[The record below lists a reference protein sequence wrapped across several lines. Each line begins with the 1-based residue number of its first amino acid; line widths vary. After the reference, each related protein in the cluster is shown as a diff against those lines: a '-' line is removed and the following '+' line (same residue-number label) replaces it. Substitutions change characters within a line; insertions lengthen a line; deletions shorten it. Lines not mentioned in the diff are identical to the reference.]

1 MQMAV
6 CDVLQDY
13 SSSSRQK
20 TFSYFA
26 SILSAFFI
34 NAIIV
39 SSVLAEIPDDG
50 LVKYMTFDNNEE
62 GIFVKSNEQFI
73 PGKSGKGL
81 RLSGSRD
88 YINLGDLSVME
99 DYTFTVSFWYRS
111 NSSVGGWAFSEGSS
125 SSNVPICGLVI
136 KRNIKM
142 FCRSTA
148 GSSMKKSKTI
158 AREINDDNWY
168 HVALVGDGR
177 DMILYIDGNYSG
189 SMELPSQRP
198 SFNMTSL
205 GRLGRRSS
213 GGYIDAAFDEARI
226 YDRQLSDQEIANLA
240 ANNLTEETSQPV
252 ARNTSTPEATLTTV
266 ESQTA
271 PTAKFELPKADL
283 EKYFGR
289 TPKLGVHPRILF
301 GPDELPAIRNRTKS
315 TGSGKKAYEIV
326 KRTANH
332 LRNGHLKEFYRALIR
347 GDRNAIR
354 KTPNC
359 FWLDK
364 ARMVLSYEAY
374 IILIDDIRGSRAD
387 EFARALTTFAEMTGG
402 FYKKDVCNWSGD
414 DHFAL
419 ADLAYAY
426 DFAYHVLSNTQRTK
440 IRNAVAAKLNG
451 KVGYG
456 MDMPKND
463 RIAPPNFQMHGM
475 SYYIL
480 NLAFE
485 GQPGF
490 NPSLNT
496 KAEALAWD
504 FVEREIHRDG
514 TPREDMHYFNFGM
527 EHGAE
532 AFIAMA
538 RRGHGIINHDNYRR
552 MLNWYIYS
560 VEPYG
565 YKFSTHGDTI
575 RQGGGLMDNYTLLK
589 YVWPNSRPLDYAWRN
604 RMGDNYDKFNQF
616 HDYLLPAI
624 FGANLLSESRDAAT
638 IGMPLAFYSEDRGF
652 SVARS
657 SWQNDAISLR
667 FSSRVDLHTTG
678 HYHSDQNSF
687 TLSAR
692 GRDWIK
698 DWGYHSY
705 RDFQHNLV
713 LIDGQAQGYFPSAS
727 EFPIFIHNDVI
738 TTSVGDAQYAY
749 TYRWV
754 HNSRRGASGYKR
766 HSWELEPNLD
776 QKGRTNTTWR
786 SKWNPV
792 QKAFRTISLIRGQ
805 QPYVLVVD
813 DVKKDDRTR
822 VYDWLLQ
829 MLETNKVI
837 SKRDNEVILAQGRER
852 LLVRIIHANERAKSS
867 FENFRV
873 DRMVDNG
880 GVDRVHANIGT
891 KRRLI
896 FTTKAKELGIKV
908 LLYPHSE
915 GMPLPETSAG
925 NNGESVQI
933 KFNGQDDVF
942 RFFDVKGRSGFRF
955 SRNGKDIAATDD

>member
-1 MQMAV
+1 MQMAIG
-6 CDVLQDY
+6 DGLQIT
-13 SSSSRQK
+13 SSTSRK
-20 TFSYFA
+20 NVALYLTK
-26 SILSAFFI
+26 ILSVFAI
-34 NAIIV
+34 NAV
-39 SSVLAEIPDDG
+39 MTSSVLAEAPSEG
-50 LVKYMTFDNNEE
+50 LIKYMTFDKNEE
-62 GIFVKSNEQFI
+62 GIFVKDADQFI
-73 PGKSGKGL
+73 SGKFGRGL
-81 RLSGSRD
+81 SLSGSRD
-88 YINLGDLSVME
+88 YIDLGDLSVME
-99 DYTFTVSFWYRS
+99 DYTFTVSFWYKS
-111 NSSVGGWAFSEGSS
+111 KSSRGGWIFSEGN
-125 SSNVPICGLVI
+125 SSNNIPICGLSI
-136 KRNIKM
+136 NRYIKM

-148 GSSMKKSKTI
+148 SSSMKKSKI
-158 AREINDDNWY
+158 IKRELNDDNWY
-168 HVALVGDGR
+168 HIALAGDGS
-177 DMILYIDGNYSG
+177 DMTLYIDGNYSG
-189 SMELPSQRP
+189 SMELPHRKP

-205 GRLGRRSS
+205 GRLGRRNSA
-213 GGYIDAAFDEARI
+213 GYIDAVFDEARI
-226 YDRQLSDQEIANLA
+226 YDRQLSDQDIASLA
-240 ANNLTEETSQPV
+240 ANRLPQEPDRFV
-252 ARNTSTPEATLTTV
+252 ASESATPESTLTALQV
-266 ESQTA
+266 QSA

-283 EKYFGR
+283 EKHFGR

-301 GPDELPAIRNRTKS
+301 GPDELPAIRNRIRS

-326 KRTANH
+326 KRTAGH
-332 LRNGHLKEFYRALIR
+332 LRNGHLQQFYRALIS
-347 GDRNAIR
+347 GDRNAMKKIS
-354 KTPNC
+354 NC

-374 IILIDDIRGSRAD
+374 IILIDDIKGSRAD
-387 EFARALTTFAEMTGG
+387 DFARALTTFAEITGG
-402 FYKKDVCNWSGD
+402 FYKKNVCQWSGD

-426 DFAYHVLSNTQRTK
+426 DFAYHRLTNTQRNK
-440 IRNAVAAKLNG
+440 IRQAVAAKLNG

-463 RIAPPNFQMHGM
+463 RIAPPNFQTHGM
-475 SYYIL
+475 NHYIL

-490 NPSLNT
+490 SSSLTT

-514 TPREDMHYFNFGM
+514 TPREEMHYFNFGM

-538 RRGHGIINHDNYRR
+538 RRGHSIINHENYRR

-589 YVWPNSRPLDYAWRN
+589 YVWPKNLPLDYAWRN
-604 RMGDNYDKFNQF
+604 RMGDKYEKFNQF

-624 FGANLLSESRDAAT
+624 FGANLLSESRHAAA

-657 SWQNDAISLR
+657 SWESDAISLR

-678 HYHSDQNSF
+678 HYHSDQNNF

-713 LIDGQAQGYFPSAS
+713 LIDGKAQGYFPSAS
-727 EFPIFIHNDVI
+727 EFPLFIHNDVI

-754 HNSRRGASGYKR
+754 HNSRRGASDYKR
-766 HSWELEPNLD
+766 YSWELEPGLD

-786 SKWNPV
+786 SQWNPV

-805 QPYVLVVD
+805 HPYVLVVD

-852 LLVRIIHANERAKSS
+852 LLVRIIHANETARSS

-896 FTTKAKELGIKV
+896 FTTRAKELGFKV

-915 GMPLPETSAG
+915 GMPLPVTSADK
-925 NNGESVQI
+925 NGESIQI
-933 KFNGQDDVF
+933 NFAGQNDVF
-942 RFFDVKGRSGFRF
+942 EFFDVKGRSGFRF
-955 SRNGKDIAATDD
+955 SRNGAAIATTDE